1 VPNSYDIVDHSFD
14 VIVLGAGGAGL
25 RATLGKVA
33 AGLKRPRHP
42 PPRQRATRRGGSN
55 HRQTDAGEPV
65 ENRQG
70 RLPDG
75 GPWVL
80 AESVYGRP
88 RIFADV
94 TEANDRRRPSRTH
107 SEISSKWWVSLTRR
121 TQIFPWT
128 MSISL
133 TQQGFCAMRQ

>member
-1 VPNSYDIVDHSFD
+1 VPNSYEIVDHSFD

-70 RLPDG
+70 RL
-75 GPWVL
+75 
-80 AESVYGRP
+80 A
-88 RIFADV
+88 
-94 TEANDRRRPSRTH
+94 RRWSMGSRRVCLWKAAH
-107 SEISSKWWVSLTRR
+107 FR
-121 TQIFPWT
+121 
-128 MSISL
+128 
-133 TQQGFCAMRQ
+133 